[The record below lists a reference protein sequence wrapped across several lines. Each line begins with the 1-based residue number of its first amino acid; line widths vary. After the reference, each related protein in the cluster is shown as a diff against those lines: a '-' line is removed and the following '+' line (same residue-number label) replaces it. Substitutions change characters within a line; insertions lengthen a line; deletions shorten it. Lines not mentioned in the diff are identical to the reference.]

1 MTIKITKSGMTK
13 TDVLKSLTLGI
24 QQLSFE
30 GKDSET
36 YVAETRQVKDGI
48 IVECVDGT
56 IIELELK
63 NLSNQ

>member
-36 YVAETRQVKDGI
+36 YVAETKQTKDGI
-48 IVECVDGT
+48 VVECVDGT
-56 IIELELK
+56 VIELELK
-63 NLSNQ
+63 KLE

>member
-30 GKDSET
+30 GKDAET
-36 YVAETRQVKDGI
+36 YVAEAKQVKDGI

-56 IIELELK
+56 VIELELK
-63 NLSNQ
+63 KLE